1 MEAEIVT
8 VPTASR
14 LAGLPGQNGIR
25 GESQMAAEVD
35 IGTLVSEIRE
45 VHEHYPTWTQDNAFV
60 QWFLQAFLVSDPE
73 MAARSVT
80 GVSHDKGVDGVYID
94 ESLGQVSVLQGKL
107 RQGPK
112 PPLESRSD
120 VIAFAQLARKLTE
133 SKHEFDAYLSGIDP
147 SVGKL
152 LTEARHRIQRR
163 HFELRL
169 YYVTTGRCS
178 APLKSEAESEVAQA
192 GAVASI
198 SVMDRSDIL
207 SLLIDYLGGAA
218 PPVPFLDL
226 PIDSRGIVA
235 SDGVVQ
241 RYDRGSGIES
251 WILSMSGRDL
261 ASLYGKAGDRLFA
274 RNIRGFLGDT
284 AINDGMLTTLVR
296 EADHFWYFN
305 NGVTLICDSA
315 RKTAERGQ
323 AVLRVTNPQVINGQ
337 QTTRVLY
344 SAPTSHAKEAAVIVR
359 VISVP
364 RGGDSGQSRF
374 EQLVSNIVA
383 ATNFQ
388 NHILVSDLRAND
400 ARQVHLQRE
409 LAKLKYQYLRKRQ
422 SKKEAKRLL
431 GHQHWF
437 WIKKDELAQL
447 VAACE
452 FDPFVVRSGKEG
464 LFEPP
469 HYDRIFDGRSIRE
482 YLSMYW
488 VGRIVKYEG
497 SGYPDRPYAKW
508 YAMHFLWQHASP
520 LLRSK
525 VTADHFRTSCER
537 SRWPAPLHAAADQV
551 YRSLKEFYKLKRGRG
566 PHAADVSNFFYRQ
579 NQHKAFE
586 TFWRGAKNARK
597 ARFRKLMKRFQSDLV
612 TAIF

>member
-1 MEAEIVT
+1 M
-8 VPTASR
+8 P
-14 LAGLPGQNGIR
+14 AG
-25 GESQMAAEVD
+25 VD
-35 IGTLVSEIRE
+35 ISTLVREIRE
-45 VHEHYPTWTQDNAFV
+45 IHEHYPIWTQDNAFV
-60 QWFLQAFLVSDPE
+60 HWFLQAFLVSDPE
-73 MAARSVT
+73 IAARSVT

-112 PPLESRSD
+112 PPLEVRSD
-120 VIAFAQLARKLTE
+120 VIAFSQLARKLTG
-133 SKHEFDAYLSGIDP
+133 SKQEFDAYSLGIDP
-147 SVGKL
+147 SVGKRL
-152 LTEARHRIQRR
+152 MEARHRIQRR

-192 GAVASI
+192 GTLASI

-226 PIDSRGIVA
+226 PIDSRGIRG
-235 SDGVVQ
+235 SDGVIQ
-241 RYDRGSGIES
+241 RYDQGSGIES

-261 ASLYGKAGDRLFA
+261 ANLYSRAGDRLFA

-284 AINDGMLTTLVR
+284 AINDGMRTTLLS

-337 QTTRVLY
+337 QTTRVLFR
-344 SAPTSHAKEAAVIVR
+344 APTLQAKEAAVIVR

-364 RGGDSGQSRF
+364 RGDVSGQSRF

-383 ATNFQ
+383 ATNWQ
-388 NHILVSDLRAND
+388 NAILASDLRAND
-400 ARQVHLQRE
+400 SRQVHLQRE

-452 FDPFVVRSGKEG
+452 FDPVVVRSGKEG

-469 HYDRIFDGRSIRE
+469 LYDRIFDGRAIRE

-488 VGRIVKYEG
+488 MGRVVKYE
-497 SGYPDRPYAKW
+497 SSSYPDRAYAKW
-508 YAMHFLWQHASP
+508 YALHFLWHYTGP
-520 LLRSK
+520 LLRRK
-525 VTADHFRTSCER
+525 AIADHFRTSCER
-537 SRWPAPLHAAADQV
+537 GRWPASLHAAADQV
-551 YRSLKEFYKLKRGRG
+551 YRSLMEFYKLKKGKG
-566 PHAADVSNFFYRQ
+566 AHGVDISNFFYRQ

-586 TFWRGAKNARK
+586 TFWRGPRNARK
-597 ARFRKLMKRFQSDLV
+597 VRFRTLLKRFQSDMEAEVLR
-612 TAIF
+612 

>member
-1 MEAEIVT
+1 
-8 VPTASR
+8 
-14 LAGLPGQNGIR
+14 
-25 GESQMAAEVD
+25 MAAEVD
-35 IGTLVSEIRE
+35 IATLAKEIKE

-60 QWFLQAFLVSDPE
+60 HWFLQAFLVSDSE

-94 ESLGQVSVLQGKL
+94 ESLGQVFVLQGKF

-112 PPLESRSD
+112 PPLESRPD
-120 VIAFAQLARKLTE
+120 VIAFAQLARKLTGP
-133 SKHEFDAYLSGIDP
+133 KHDFDTYLSGIDP
-147 SVGKL
+147 SVAKL
-152 LTEARHRIQRR
+152 LTEARQRIHRR
-163 HFELRL
+163 HFEVRL

-192 GAVASI
+192 SAVASI

-226 PIDSRGIVA
+226 PIDSRGIVG
-235 SDGVVQ
+235 SDGVIQ
-241 RYDRGSGIES
+241 RYDQVSGIES

-284 AINDGMLTTLVR
+284 AINEGMQTTLSR

-337 QTTRVLY
+337 QTTRVLFG
-344 SAPTSHAKEAAVIVR
+344 APTSQAKEAAVIVR

-364 RGGDSGQSRF
+364 RSGDSGQSRF

-383 ATNFQ
+383 ATNWQ
-388 NHILVSDLRAND
+388 NAILPSDLRSND
-400 ARQVHLQRE
+400 SRQVQLQRE
-409 LAKLKYQYLRKRQ
+409 LAKLSYQYLRKRQ
-422 SKKEAKRLL
+422 TKKEAKRLL
-431 GHQHWF
+431 GHRHWF

-447 VAACE
+447 VASCE
-452 FDPFVVRSGKEG
+452 FDPVIVRSGKEG
-464 LFEPP
+464 LFKQPY
-469 HYDRIFDGRSIRE
+469 YDRIFDGRPIRE

-488 VGRIVKYEG
+488 VGRIVKYEA
-497 SGYPDRPYAKW
+497 SGYPDRAYAKW
-508 YAMHFLWQHASP
+508 YAMHFIWQHAGP

-525 VTADHFRTSCER
+525 AAADYFRASCER
-537 SRWPAPLHAAADQV
+537 YRWSAPLHAATDQV
-551 YRSLKEFYKLKRGRG
+551 YRGLLEFFKLKRGSG
-566 PHAADVSNFFYRQ
+566 PRAVDISNFFYRL
-579 NQHKAFE
+579 NQHTAFE
-586 TFWRGAKNARK
+586 SFWRGPKNARK
-597 ARFRKLMKRFQSDLV
+597 ARFRKMMKKFQLELEA
-612 TAIF
+612 AILS

>member
-1 MEAEIVT
+1 MPAKIDIAT
-8 VPTASR
+8 
-14 LAGLPGQNGIR
+14 LIR
-25 GESQMAAEVD
+25 EV
-35 IGTLVSEIRE
+35 RE
-45 VHEHYPTWTQDNAFV
+45 VHEQYPTWTQDNAFV
-60 QWFLQAFLVSDPE
+60 HWFLQAFLVSDPE

-94 ESLGQVSVLQGKL
+94 ESLGQVFVLQGKF

-112 PPLESRSD
+112 PPLESRPD
-120 VIAFAQLARKLTE
+120 VISFAQLARKLTGP
-133 SKHEFDAYLSGIDP
+133 KHEFDSYLSGIDP
-147 SVGKL
+147 SIGKL
-152 LTEARHRIQRR
+152 MTEARNRIQRR
-163 HFELRL
+163 NFEVRL

-192 GAVASI
+192 SAIASI

-226 PIDSRGIVA
+226 PIDSRGIVG
-235 SDGVVQ
+235 SDGVIQ
-241 RYDRGSGIES
+241 RYDQGSGIES
-251 WILSMSGRDL
+251 WILSMSGKDL
-261 ASLYGKAGDRLFA
+261 ASLYDRAGDRLFA

-284 AINDGMLTTLVR
+284 AINEGMQTTLAR

-305 NGVTLICDSA
+305 NGVTLVCDSA

-337 QTTRVLY
+337 QTTRVLF
-344 SAPTSHAKEAAVIVR
+344 SVPTSEAKEAAIIVR

-364 RGGDSGQSRF
+364 RSGGNSQSRF

-383 ATNFQ
+383 ATNWQ
-388 NHILVSDLRAND
+388 NAILASDLRAND
-400 ARQVHLQRE
+400 ARQVYLQRE

-422 SKKEAKRLL
+422 TKKEAKRLL

-452 FDPFVVRSGKEG
+452 FDPVVVRSGKEG
-464 LFEPP
+464 LFKQPY
-469 HYDRIFDGRSIRE
+469 YDRIFDGRAIRE

-488 VGRIVKYEG
+488 LGRIVKYEG
-497 SGYPDRPYAKW
+497 AGYPDRAYAKW
-508 YAMHFLWQHASP
+508 YAMHFLWRHVGP

-525 VTADHFRTSCER
+525 AIADHFRTSCEWN
-537 SRWPAPLHAAADQV
+537 RWPAPLHAATDQV
-551 YRSLKEFYKLKRGRG
+551 YRGLMEFFKLRRGSG
-566 PHAADVSNFFYRQ
+566 PRAVDVSNFFYRL
-579 NQHKAFE
+579 NQHVAFE
-586 TFWRGAKNARK
+586 SFWRGPRNPRK
-597 ARFRKLMKRFQSDLV
+597 FRFRKLMKKFHSELQEAVLS
-612 TAIF
+612 